1 MKTKLYGR
9 FYIGIER
16 DEYRKDLDMRTDS
29 IDEIKKLLVDLSGTE
44 SMIFYRFDDDE
55 FEGASYEIVSGDCSV
70 LVSELG
76 A

>member
-1 MKTKLYGR
+1 MKKLLGK

-16 DEYRKDLDMRTDS
+16 DEYRKDLDLRTNS
-29 IDEIKKLLVDLSGTE
+29 IDEIKNCLRDLSGTDL
-44 SMIFYRFDDDE
+44 MTVYRFDDCE

-70 LVSELG
+70 LVCEIG